1 MRRANGF
8 GFTPKPIATERT
20 YANDVEPNL
29 GHSQHTM
36 THTTRW
42 QSPSLPHGRTLFAIL
57 SLFLLAGCS
66 STQHPGLG
74 KWEGP
79 QLLSNSS
86 LEPWSFRGET
96 ARRIKS
102 DHYVI
107 YTTINDDD
115 TLLL

>member
-1 MRRANGF
+1 MGRADSL

-42 QSPSLPHGRTLFAIL
+42 QSSRPARSRALAAVFSA
-57 SLFLLAGCS
+57 FLLAGCT
-66 STQHPGLG
+66 STQQLPLG

-79 QLLSNSS
+79 QLLSNSA

-102 DHYVI
+102 DHYV
-107 YTTINDDD
+107 
-115 TLLL
+115 